1 MLRFFKRCACALYV
15 LVTSTLAVG
24 YVHAAP
30 LLLAE
35 GQNYAQL
42 VTPEPTATGKKI
54 EVLEVFSY
62 GCIHCFEFEPAM
74 REWQKQ
80 LPKDVQLQLMPATF
94 NVNFAMYA
102 RGYYAA
108 EALGVAKKLH
118 DQVWDAIWV
127 KKLEVPDLNALANL
141 YLRLGVDHDK
151 FLLAAKSPE
160 VEAAL
165 KNAGRKSER
174 MKLGATP
181 TLYVDGKY
189 QVLLSGVTSY
199 NDIIQRLDAL
209 ILKVRA
215 ERRAPATSRQ

>member
-1 MLRFFKRCACALYV
+1 MLTFNRRRAGALFM

-24 YVHAAP
+24 HVHAAP
-30 LLLAE
+30 LLLVE

-42 VTPEPTATGKKI
+42 ATPEPTASGKKI

-74 REWQKQ
+74 REWRKH

-94 NVNFAMYA
+94 NINFAMYA

-108 EALGVAKKLH
+108 EALGVAMKLH

-127 KKLEVPDLNALANL
+127 KKLEVPDINALANL

-151 FLLAAKSPE
+151 FLVAAKSPE
-160 VEAAL
+160 VEVAL
-165 KNAGRKSER
+165 TNAGQKSER

-189 QVLLSGVTSY
+189 QVLLTGVTSY

>member
-1 MLRFFKRCACALYV
+1 MLAIKLRCACALFV

-24 YVHAAP
+24 YVHATP
-30 LLLAE
+30 LLLVE
-35 GQNYAQL
+35 GQKYAL
-42 VTPEPTATGKKI
+42 LPTPEPTATGKKI

-74 REWQKQ
+74 REWQKHI
-80 LPKDVQLQLMPATF
+80 PKDVQLRLMPATF

-118 DQVWDAIWV
+118 EQVWDAIWV
-127 KKLEVPDLNALANL
+127 KKLEVPNIDALANL

-151 FLLAAKSPE
+151 FMAAAKSPE
-160 VEAAL
+160 VESAL
-165 KNAGRKSER
+165 ISASRKSER

-189 QVLLSGVTSY
+189 QVLLTGVTSFD
-199 NDIIQRLDAL
+199 DIIQRLDAL

-215 ERRAPATSRQ
+215 ERSGRR

>member
-1 MLRFFKRCACALYV
+1 MLTINRRRACALFV

-24 YVHAAP
+24 FVHATP
-30 LLLAE
+30 LLLVD

-42 VTPEPTATGKKI
+42 TTPEPTATGRKI

-74 REWQKQ
+74 REWQKRM
-80 LPKDVQLQLMPATF
+80 PKDVQLRLMPATF

-118 DQVWDAIWV
+118 DQVWDAVWV
-127 KKLEVPDLNALANL
+127 KKLEVPDIDALANL

-151 FLLAAKSPE
+151 FVAAAKSPE

-181 TLYVDGKY
+181 ALYVDGKY
-189 QVLLSGVTSY
+189 QVLLTGVTSY

-215 ERRAPATSRQ
+215 ERSGRR

>member
-1 MLRFFKRCACALYV
+1 MLAINWRRAYALFV
-15 LVTSTLAVG
+15 LVTSTLASG
-24 YVHAAP
+24 YVCAAP
-30 LLLAE
+30 LLLVD
-35 GQNYAQL
+35 GQNYSQL
-42 VTPEPTATGKKI
+42 ATPELTATGKKI

-74 REWQKQ
+74 REWQKHM
-80 LPKDVQLQLMPATF
+80 PKDVQLQLMPATF

-108 EALGVAKKLH
+108 ESLGVAGKLH
-118 DQVWDAIWV
+118 QQVWDAVWV
-127 KKLEVPDLNALANL
+127 KKLEVPDIDALANL
-141 YLRLGVDHDK
+141 YTRLGVNHDK
-151 FLLAAKSPE
+151 FVVAAKSPE
-160 VEAAL
+160 VAAAL

-174 MKLGATP
+174 MQLSATP

-189 QVLLSGVTSY
+189 QVLLTGVTSY

-215 ERRAPATSRQ
+215 ERSGRR